1 MESQSYDIRRLSYG
15 NVSFCKVGFNKQ
27 SEAFCAVNVQLNISN
42 SNKFMKTS
50 IRTLALCG
58 SFLALTSFQAQA
70 DVTLSVDSVTTQT
83 STSWSGSPAGTLAQS
98 IDTPNL
104 QNSQD
109 GGVSS
114 GIIFKAGSSFTLG
127 AVEIDE
133 AFLTGAGNFNL
144 VMYDLGSSYVL
155 PAGNPV
161 YTFTG
166 SEADLLSA
174 GLNVTLIS
182 AHQFDVFTFSGA
194 DNVSMN
200 SGDSYWFGL
209 VATDGSVLTWERGPI
224 TANQDIAE
232 NASVA
237 VGGAGTVLNNGGT
250 GLNRTPIAAFFAE
263 PVPEPTSMVLL
274 GGGMLVLL
282 VTRRSKNK

>member
-1 MESQSYDIRRLSYG
+1 MKQLRILVLCSGVLLLATSASYAGVSLS
-15 NVSFCKVGFNKQ
+15 
-27 SEAFCAVNVQLNISN
+27 I
-42 SNKFMKTS
+42 
-50 IRTLALCG
+50 
-58 SFLALTSFQAQA
+58 
-70 DVTLSVDSVTTQT
+70 DSVTTQT

-114 GIIFKAGSSFTLG
+114 GVIFKAGSSFTLG

-144 VMYDLGSSYVL
+144 VMYDLGSSYAL

-166 SEADLLSA
+166 SESDLLSA
-174 GLNVTLIS
+174 GDNVTLTS
-182 AHQFDVFTFSGA
+182 ARQFDVFTFSGA

-209 VATDGSVLTWERGPI
+209 VATDGTSLTWERGPI
-224 TANQDIAE
+224 TANQDIAV
-232 NASVA
+232 NSVV

-250 GLNRTPIAAFFAE
+250 GANRTPIAAFFA
-263 PVPEPTSMVLL
+263 VPEPASMALCGLGLAGVVLL
-274 GGGMLVLL
+274 
-282 VTRRSKNK
+282 RRRNG